1 MRKTTNNWKF
11 IFCCGMCVLFLGTI
25 QSACSDKDSQ
35 LEGPP
40 STSTEGNITFDS
52 ETDFSPEFS
61 SEGGELSLR
70 FTASIPWEVTVT
82 NSLSDNWITISPT
95 QGEAGEA
102 VVTLRLEANQTA
114 KERTAILHFSCGTYK
129 KSIEI
134 TQRPQEDAE
143 DPGNPEDPEDPEN
156 PEEPESP
163 EDEILSL
170 STKEIHADIWGG
182 IYDVRLEHNQEFEYY
197 PLASYTWIKEVVSR
211 TVSAQTI
218 SFQVAANDTYETRQA
233 TYVFRSQTSTLSD
246 TLTIVQDCQRI
257 LSVSPQQIN
266 LSAEG
271 QDFMIEVTGNV
282 AYSVVRYED
291 WMTLSVQPAS
301 GEDYGLFREQLIFH
315 GAVNNTA
322 SQRKGQII
330 IQSNDGTFQQS
341 VEVIQA
347 GKNPEL
353 GGNIEDFEENE
364 SEW

>member
-11 IFCCGMCVLFLGTI
+11 IFCCGMCVLFLGTT

-35 LEGPP
+35 LEEPP

-52 ETDFSPEFS
+52 GTDFFPEFS
-61 SEGGELSLR
+61 SEGGELTLR
-70 FTASIPWEVTVT
+70 FTASISWEVTVT

-95 QGEAGEA
+95 KGEAGEA
-102 VVTLRLEANQTA
+102 VVTLRVEANQTA
-114 KERTAILHFSCGTYK
+114 EERTAILHFSCGTYE

-134 TQRPQEDAE
+134 TQRSQEDAE
-143 DPGNPEDPEDPEN
+143 DSENPEDPEN
-156 PEEPESP
+156 PEEPENP

-182 IYDVRLEHNQEFEYY
+182 IYDLRLEHNQEFEYY

-211 TVSAQTI
+211 TVSTQTI
-218 SFQVAANDTYETRQA
+218 SFQVAANNTYETRQA
-233 TYVFRSQTSTLSD
+233 TYVFRSQTGTLSD
-246 TLTIVQDCQRI
+246 TLTISQDCQRT

-291 WMTLSVQPAS
+291 WMTLSAQPAPTM
-301 GEDYGLFREQLIFH
+301 DYGLFREQLIFH

-322 SQRKGQII
+322 SQRKGQIV
-330 IQSNDGTFQQS
+330 IQSNDGTFQQI